1 MADVVGRIK
10 SRARTLSS
18 VILEHFWR
26 SVPRRSQGPLGRLM
40 ALEVPYVS
48 DVLLSVRVE
57 CACGRQ
63 VIFFKRLAGSGFPDS
78 PLGRLVL
85 FSLLNVTVN

>member
-1 MADVVGRIK
+1 MADVLGRIK

-26 SVPRRSQGPLGRLM
+26 NVPRRSQGPLRGLM

-48 DVLLSVRVE
+48 VMLLSVRVE
-57 CACGRQ
+57 CAWGRQ
-63 VIFFKRLAGSGFPDS
+63 VTFSNASQVQRS
-78 PLGRLVL
+78 PIHLWAALFYFL
-85 FSLLNVTVN
+85 FST

>member
-1 MADVVGRIK
+1 MFWGGSK

-26 SVPRRSQGPLGRLM
+26 SVPRRSQGPLRGLM
-40 ALEVPYVS
+40 ALKVPYVS

-57 CACGRQ
+57 CAWERQ
-63 VIFFKRLAGSGFPDS
+63 VIFFKRPAGSGFPDS
-78 PLGRLVL
+78 SLGPLVL
-85 FSLLNVTVN
+85 FSLLNATVN